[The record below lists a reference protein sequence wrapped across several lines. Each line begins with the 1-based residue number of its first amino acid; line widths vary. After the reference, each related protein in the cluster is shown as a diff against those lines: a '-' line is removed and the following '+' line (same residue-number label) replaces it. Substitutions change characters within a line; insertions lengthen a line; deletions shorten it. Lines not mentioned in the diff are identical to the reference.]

1 MTGKIRLELVSGNKK
16 KSLIPKQ
23 RQHLLCDSRRNTIP
37 QCYQTEKWL
46 GVELED
52 FMACETNMAF
62 NRQTRMI
69 ADLEVNF
76 LLEKTKPKS

>member
-1 MTGKIRLELVSGNKK
+1 M
-16 KSLIPKQ
+16 IPKQ

-69 ADLEVNF
+69 ADLEVIKF
-76 LLEKTKPKS
+76 LEIQNGNHKQ